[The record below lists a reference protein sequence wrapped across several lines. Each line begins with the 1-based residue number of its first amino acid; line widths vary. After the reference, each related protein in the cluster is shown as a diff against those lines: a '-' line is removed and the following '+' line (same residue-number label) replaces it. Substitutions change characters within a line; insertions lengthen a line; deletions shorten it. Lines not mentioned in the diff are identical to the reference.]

1 MVKIHPLHF
10 HALLV
15 YNLCLVV
22 NNKQVIALYK
32 GIILNIIRLIL
43 TSLCIAIS
51 LTACSSWVQNKG
63 VIVIDVQNKTNTYIT
78 SQNLP
83 KNYQLGN
90 SEQELD
96 KFETF
101 CRDEIRASQLDGS
114 EEIVFE
120 NIKRGIHGQ
129 VEFKKCSDK
138 VIRIYQY

>member
-1 MVKIHPLHF
+1 M
-10 HALLV
+10 
-15 YNLCLVV
+15 
-22 NNKQVIALYK
+22 LYK

-43 TSLCIAIS
+43 TLLCIAIS

-101 CRDEIRASQLDGS
+101 CRDEIRTSQLDGS